1 MTETVWTAIIAGNQD
16 AFLGFYK
23 NSYQQLYAVGYRVC
37 GNKEMVKDGIQ
48 ELFMELWKSRA
59 TVNPR
64 VDNVLSYLMTWLRR
78 IIARQMKNNLSDSFY
93 NPEYTET
100 VLSYEQLLIIQ
111 QGDDETKQRLASAFQ
126 HLTPKQLQI
135 IRSRFFDEKSYDEIA
150 RENNMAKQSVYNT
163 IHKVLDI
170 LKKHFT
176 QKVVAGYCALLTI
189 LAWE

>member
-1 MTETVWTAIIAGNQD
+1 MTGNAWVAIIAGDQD

-23 NSYQQLYAVGYRVC
+23 SSYQQLYAVGYRIC

-64 VDNVLSYLMTWLRR
+64 VENALSYLMTWLRR
-78 IIARQMKNNLSDSFY
+78 IIARQMKNNLSDRFY
-93 NPEYTET
+93 NPQYTDM
-100 VLSYEQLLIIQ
+100 VISYEQLLINQ

-126 HLTPKQLQI
+126 HLTPKQLKI
-135 IRSRFFDEKSYDEIA
+135 IRSRFFDEKTYDEIA
-150 RENNMAKQSVYNT
+150 SENNMAKQSVYNT

-176 QKVVAGYCALLTI
+176 QKVVAGYCALLTF
-189 LAWE
+189 LASE